1 MPKKRAVSGTPQMLL
16 ESLEPSE
23 RLFRIAEPL
32 KQPEGTFGIEKRGK
46 VKPITMVV
54 IPIGVLTQIALQLE
68 DIAAEIEK

>member
-1 MPKKRAVSGTPQMLL
+1 MPKARKILSETSSNS
-16 ESLEPSE
+16 ESSALSE

-46 VKPITMVV
+46 VKPLTVVV

>member
-1 MPKKRAVSGTPQMLL
+1 MPKKRAVPGTPQMLL

-23 RLFRIAEPL
+23 RLWSIAKPL
-32 KQPEGTFGIEKRGK
+32 KQHEGTFGIEERGK
-46 VKPITMVV
+46 TKPITMVI

>member
-1 MPKKRAVSGTPQMLL
+1 MPKKRKILSETSSNS
-16 ESLEPSE
+16 ESSSLSARPST
-23 RLFRIAEPL
+23 IATPL

-46 VKPITMVV
+46 VKPLTMVV

>member
-1 MPKKRAVSGTPQMLL
+1 MPKARKILSETSSNS
-16 ESLEPSE
+16 ESSDLSE